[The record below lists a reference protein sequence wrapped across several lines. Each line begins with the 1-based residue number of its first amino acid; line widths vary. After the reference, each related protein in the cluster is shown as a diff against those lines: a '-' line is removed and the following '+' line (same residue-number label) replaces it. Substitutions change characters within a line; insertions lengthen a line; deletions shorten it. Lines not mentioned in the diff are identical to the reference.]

1 MDGKNIAD
9 FVDPDIE
16 EKLEALERE
25 EEKLIAEGFYDNDEE
40 MVSLYSYL
48 ARSWTAWAARVHT
61 EQTGRLRRR
70 TGSR

>member
-1 MDGKNIAD
+1 
-9 FVDPDIE
+9 
-16 EKLEALERE
+16 
-25 EEKLIAEGFYDNDEE
+25 

-70 TGSR
+70 TGRR